1 MSEPR
6 VEVLDDPALAV
17 GALLAHQA
25 IEGGAIALT
34 GGTSVERAYL
44 AAATAAPDWRTV
56 SVWWSDERCV
66 PPADDRSN
74 FGLAKRALLDHLTH
88 LPQVHRIEGEL
99 PPPQAA
105 EAYDAALEGVE
116 LDLLLLGLGPD
127 GHIASLFPG
136 SSQLRERRA
145 RATYGDA
152 GLEPFV
158 DRVTMTLP
166 TLQRARR
173 IVLLVTGAGK
183 ARALAETVRGPI
195 SPLVPASLLREGD
208 TPIELYADPAA
219 AAAL

>member
-1 MSEPR
+1 MSEAR

-17 GALLAHQA
+17 GALLAQQA
-25 IEGGAIALT
+25 LAGGAIVLT
-34 GGTSVERAYL
+34 GGTSVERAYH
-44 AAATAAPDWRTV
+44 AAAKAAPDWHAV
-56 SVWWSDERCV
+56 SMWWSDERCV
-66 PPADDRSN
+66 PPSDERSN
-74 FGLAKRALLDHLTH
+74 FGLVKRTLLDHLTD
-88 LPQVHRIEGEL
+88 LPQVHRIRGEL
-99 PPPQAA
+99 PPAQAA

-127 GHIASLFPG
+127 GHVASLFPG
-136 SSQLRERRA
+136 SRQLRERRA

-158 DRVTMTLP
+158 ERITMTLP

-173 IVLLVTGAGK
+173 IVLLVTGESK
-183 ARALAETVRGPI
+183 APALAQTLHGPI